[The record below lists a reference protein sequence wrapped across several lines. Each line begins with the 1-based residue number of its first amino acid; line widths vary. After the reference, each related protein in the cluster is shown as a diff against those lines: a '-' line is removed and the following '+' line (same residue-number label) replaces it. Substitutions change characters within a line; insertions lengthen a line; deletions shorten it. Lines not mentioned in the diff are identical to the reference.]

1 MCSKVSY
8 RNYIHIASKMRMLLL
23 FFLATVVV
31 SSSQGSDLGLSYH
44 IHLLRPQSGNKVPGL
59 SCLSWRLGV
68 ETRNIIGWTT
78 VPKECEGYVG
88 HYMLGYQYREDSKVV
103 TNQAIVYAQSLKLK
117 GDGKDLWVFDI
128 DETTLSNLP
137 YYAEHGFGVQ
147 PYNSTLFNQW
157 VITAKA
163 PALPESMKL
172 YKTLLS
178 LGIKVVFLTGR
189 SEEQRT
195 VTTNNLNHVGF
206 HTWEKL
212 ILKASSYKG
221 KTAVEYKSTERKKLE
236 KNGYRIIG
244 NIGDQWSDLMGTPTG
259 NRTFKLPDPMYY
271 IT

>member
-1 MCSKVSY
+1 
-8 RNYIHIASKMRMLLL
+8 MLLF
-23 FFLATVVV
+23 FFLATIVV
-31 SSSQGSDLGLSYH
+31 SSSQGSDLGLSH
-44 IHLLRPQSGNKVPGL
+44 QIHLLRPQSGNKVPGL

-68 ETRNIIGWTT
+68 ETHNIIGWTT

-103 TNQAIVYAQSLKLK
+103 TSQAIDYAQSLKLI
-117 GDGKDLWVFDI
+117 GDGKDVWVFDI

-137 YYAEHGFGVQ
+137 YFAEHGFGVQ

-163 PALPESMKL
+163 PALPESVKL
-172 YKTLLS
+172 YKKLLS

-195 VTTNNLNHVGF
+195 VTTNNLKRVGF

-212 ILKASSYKG
+212 ILKASSYTG
-221 KTAVEYKSTERKKLE
+221 KTAVEYKSTERNNLE

-244 NIGDQWSDLMGTPTG
+244 NIGDQWSDLMGSPTG

-271 IT
+271 IS

>member
-1 MCSKVSY
+1 MSKLPLSGHSSFFMSH
-8 RNYIHIASKMRMLLL
+8 YIVVAPRRGTGLNRLVHHDQGNHASKMRMLLL
-23 FFLATVVV
+23 FFLATIVV
-31 SSSQGSDLGLSYH
+31 SSSQGSDLGLSH
-44 IHLLRPQSGNKVPGL
+44 QIHLLRPQSGNKVPGL

-78 VPKECEGYVG
+78 VPKECE
-88 HYMLGYQYREDSKVV
+88 
-103 TNQAIVYAQSLKLK
+103 
-117 GDGKDLWVFDI
+117 
-128 DETTLSNLP
+128 
-137 YYAEHGFGVQ
+137 GVQ

-271 IT
+271 IS